1 MNLVTPG
8 LGLIFWQ
15 TLTFLIVLFVL
26 SRFAW
31 KPILSTIKKREDEID
46 EALKA
51 AQHARQEMA
60 KLQASNENLLK
71 EARAER
77 DKMMREAQQTANAI
91 VGEAQEKART
101 EGNRL
106 MEDARNSIQAE
117 KAAALAE
124 IRNQVA
130 ELSLSIAEKI
140 LKEKL
145 ANDAAQQAL
154 VNSYIQ
160 EAQSSLN

>member
-31 KPILSTIKKREDEID
+31 RPILSTIKKREDEID

-124 IRNQVA
+124 IRIQVA

>member
-51 AQHARQEMA
+51 AQQARQEMA

-91 VGEAQEKART
+91 VSEAQEKART

-117 KAAALAE
+117 KTAALAE

-154 VNSYIQ
+154 VSSYLQ